1 MFAGGS
7 HPSFALAATMLDHL
21 AEVAISA
28 RQVGRITEE
37 VGAEMTR
44 QRDLQTARFQ
54 DRTLP
59 AAVAG
64 IPSLAVVEIDGGRFQ
79 ARDPAAGSGPGAHGV
94 GWKEDKVACL
104 VTMTGAASDHDPH
117 PDLPACF
124 TDKPGVARLVK
135 GLTSQGSLSELTDA
149 ADRDETPAAP
159 PPATA
164 PPAPPPPWPPHPL
177 VRTTVATTRDCDA
190 LGPMVAAEA
199 HARHF
204 DRAPR
209 QVVLGDGGKW
219 IWGIQKLY
227 FSKYTPIV
235 DFVHVLSYIYLVA
248 KAVATSPTEHWE
260 TYLRWARA
268 CWQGTVATV
277 ITELNSW
284 RDRLGP
290 IPADEDVPKTDPR
303 HVVAATLG
311 YLENN
316 QSRMNYPHYCPWH
329 ENLH

>member
-1 MFAGGS
+1 VFAGGS

-159 PPATA
+159 RRRLPRRPRRRRGHPTRWCG
-164 PPAPPPPWPPHPL
+164 PPWPRPATVTRWGPWWRPR
-177 VRTTVATTRDCDA
+177 RTPATST
-190 LGPMVAAEA
+190 
-199 HARHF
+199 
-204 DRAPR
+204 APR
-209 QVVLGDGGKW
+209 ARSSWATAANGSGE
-219 IWGIQKLY
+219 
-227 FSKYTPIV
+227 FRSFTFRKYTPIV